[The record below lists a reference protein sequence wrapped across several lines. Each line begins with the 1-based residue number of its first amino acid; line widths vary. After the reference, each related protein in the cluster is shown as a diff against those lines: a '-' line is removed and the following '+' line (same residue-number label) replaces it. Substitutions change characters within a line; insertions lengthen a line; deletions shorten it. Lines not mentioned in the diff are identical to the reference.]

1 MVAAGGVFLLRV
13 AGVADRG
20 NYSDDKR
27 TEIMANPDDVAIV
40 LKGADAIAE
49 ARLTGDR
56 SKYPSFDLSD
66 ADLSS
71 ANLDGANLKGVKLWS
86 ANLSGA
92 ILPEDLPN

>member
-1 MVAAGGVFLLRV
+1 
-13 AGVADRG
+13 
-20 NYSDDKR
+20 
-27 TEIMANPDDVAIV
+27 MANPDDVAIV

-71 ANLDGANLKGVKLWS
+71 ANLDGANL
-86 ANLSGA
+86 SGA